1 MNNLHKYIARTV
13 GLIVT
18 LGLSTQAFSA
28 TATGTLTVT
37 ATVAN
42 TCIIGDATLA
52 FGSYE
57 PVVTHAS
64 ANLDGSTKVSI
75 TCTKGASAKIY
86 STTAIADRKITN
98 QTAGTDALSY
108 TLYTDSGLSTALGI
122 DDNAGTIDV
131 TNATGQAQDID
142 LYGRIAGGQN
152 VSAGNYSGT
161 ANLTISYT
169 P

>member
-42 TCIIGDATLA
+42 TCIIDDATLA

-57 PVVTHAS
+57 PVVTNAS

-86 STTAIADRKITN
+86 STTAITDRKITN
-98 QTAGTDALSY
+98 QTGTDALSY
-108 TLYTDSGLSTALGI
+108 TLYTDSGRSTALGI
-122 DDNAGTIDV
+122 DDTADTIDV
-131 TNATGQAQDID
+131 TNATGQAQGID
-142 LYGRIAGGQN
+142 LYGRIVGGQN

>member
-18 LGLSTQAFSA
+18 LGLSTQAFAA

-42 TCIIGDATLA
+42 TCIIGDATLD

-57 PVVTHAS
+57 PVVSHAS

-108 TLYTDSGLSTALGI
+108 TLYTDSGRSTALGI
-122 DDNAGTIDV
+122 DDTTGTIDV
-131 TNATGQAQDID
+131 TNATGQAQGID
-142 LYGRIAGGQN
+142 LYGRIVGGQN

>member
-18 LGLSTQAFSA
+18 LGLSTQAFAA

-57 PVVTHAS
+57 PVVTNAS

-75 TCTKGASAKIY
+75 TCTKGANAKIY
-86 STTAIADRKITN
+86 STTAIDDRKITN
-98 QTAGTDALSY
+98 STDELSY
-108 TLYTDSGLSTALGI
+108 ILYTDSNRSTALGI
-122 DDNAGTIDV
+122 NDTADTIDV